1 MLIVAKKTPTPEE
14 CRRWLATP
22 EGLIQAA
29 TRIDGKR
36 TRLTAYQK
44 HHLRN
49 KARFRAWEKGRGVGF
64 SLTCAAE
71 ATVRAIVRPSYS
83 AIFVSVNREEADEK
97 IRYANTLHDSMP
109 LSWQKKKVVDNRA
122 SIEFE
127 DPSGGG
133 RSRLISHPCKDPR
146 GKHNA
151 DLYLDEFAHFGP
163 RKQRSIYVASLPV
176 VSRGG
181 RQLTIGSTPLV
192 AGDLFHDIMRQEHKK
207 YSTFSRQSVPWWI
220 CPDLCADVRRAGKE
234 APGMDTVERVERF
247 AREALLDVF
256 RSLDVAAFRQEYELL
271 FPDESENYFPYDLIF
286 SCVSD
291 ELSPAP
297 SVDKLFR
304 STKGDLYAGFDVGRT
319 RNTSEL
325 VVLERLPKRL
335 VYRYGRSFDRSRF
348 KDQEAS
354 LRKMMKRSRRLKRL
368 CIDRHGIG
376 MNMAENLRSE
386 FGSRVEGVAMIGP
399 VKESLAVGMHI
410 VLENEEIAL
419 PRDRELIA
427 QVHSVRKSATNA
439 GYSRYDTETNAKAHA
454 DVLWALALAV
464 HAAGITRERKR
475 RRKVVS
481 ASIV

>member
-49 KARFRAWEKGRGVGF
+49 GARFRAWEKGRGVGF

-97 IRYANTLHDSMP
+97 IRYANMLHDSMP

-122 SIEFE
+122 ALEFE
-127 DPSGGG
+127 GPGGG

-220 CPDLCADVRRAGKE
+220 CPDLCTDVRRAGRE

-286 SCVSD
+286 SCVRPHAEHVGTRGPRKTIEAPRLSLRQVVRPVALQGPGGVAAEDD
-291 ELSPAP
+291 EAVQATQAALHRPARNR
-297 SVDKLFR
+297 DEH
-304 STKGDLYAGFDVGRT
+304 GREPPL
-319 RNTSEL
+319 R
-325 VVLERLPKRL
+325 VRLAR
-335 VYRYGRSFDRSRF
+335 RGGRHDRSG
-348 KDQEAS
+348 E
-354 LRKMMKRSRRLKRL
+354 
-368 CIDRHGIG
+368 GI
-376 MNMAENLRSE
+376 
-386 FGSRVEGVAMIGP
+386 
-399 VKESLAVGMHI
+399 
-410 VLENEEIAL
+410 
-419 PRDRELIA
+419 
-427 QVHSVRKSATNA
+427 A
-439 GYSRYDTETNAKAHA
+439 GCGHAH
-454 DVLWALALAV
+454 
-464 HAAGITRERKR
+464 RP
-475 RRKVVS
+475 
-481 ASIV
+481 